1 MADDNVQPSP
11 APVPP
16 ASPTAVT
23 PNPTTDRAGTPQTQ
37 PLGAPPPASGI
48 LAAWHYLQELV
59 WPSSAPHAHQTE
71 SLREVVETIVFVVV
85 LVLLLKSFAAEAF
98 VIPTGSMAETLWG
111 YQKVVECPRCHHVFP
126 VNCSQ
131 EVDPSS
137 PPTTPVTGCTCPNCR
152 FHIDFKAE
160 FPEYYKVEKG
170 TFPWGSGDRVLVDKG
185 LYDLL
190 SAPERFDVVVFKF
203 PGDHDFPSS
212 GPQKGHVPMN
222 YIKRLTG
229 KSGETIGIWYGD
241 LYVSHA
247 DQPDET
253 DLNTPPEQRW
263 QKSHVHL
270 NKLKDDLEQQKGFT
284 IVRKSPDKI
293 LAVKRIVFDN
303 DHPATD
309 LPKEKRER
317 WSDPGPEPRWELDE
331 QTRGFRHGA
340 HPGTQ
345 QPAWLRYTHLLRS
358 SSKPELITDFMG
370 YNTYEPHRGA
380 GGPPENWVGDLILE
394 CEVTVEKPAG
404 ELTLEL
410 SKGVDRFRAHW
421 DLASGACTLSRQT
434 LHEPEVTLGESRPT
448 AMKQPGTYRL
458 RFANVDQRLT
468 VWVDGALP
476 FGDGVPYDAP
486 AQRGPNPENDLQP
499 ASVGVKDGLVSV
511 HHLKL
516 WRDTY
521 YTVEPGFADWDVQ
534 QHYLHMNWAEPDYT
548 ALNNLPGKT
557 MFVQPDHYLCMGD
570 NSPESSDGRS
580 WGLVPERLMLGR
592 ALMVYYPFYFP
603 WPPLYSPVNRVGPIK

>member
-1 MADDNVQPSP
+1 MADDNIQPSP
-11 APVPP
+11 SPVPP
-16 ASPTAVT
+16 APTAVT
-23 PNPTTDRAGTPQTQ
+23 PNPPAATAGAPDGQPK
-37 PLGAPPPASGI
+37 PLGPPPPNGV
-48 LAAWHYLQELV
+48 LAAWRYLQELV
-59 WPSSAPHAHQTE
+59 WPSSAPHAHATE

-137 PPTTPVTGCTCPNCR
+137 PPNVPVTGCTCPNCR

-160 FPEYYKVEKG
+160 FPQYFQDPKG
-170 TFPWGSGDRVLVDKG
+170 TYPWGSGDRVLVDKG

-190 SAPERFDVVVFKF
+190 AAPRRFDVVVFKF
-203 PGDHDFPSS
+203 PGDESFPRK
-212 GPQKGHVPMN
+212 GPQSNHVPMN

-229 KSGETIGIWYGD
+229 LSDETVGIWYGD

-247 DQPDET
+247 DQPDEF
-253 DLNTPPEQRW
+253 DLKTPEVERW
-263 QKSHVHL
+263 QKPHMHV
-270 NKLKDDLEQQKGFT
+270 NKLKDDLEHQRGFT
-284 IVRKSPDKI
+284 IVRKPPDKI
-293 LAVKRIVFDN
+293 LAVKRVVFDN
-303 DHPATD
+303 DHPPDD
-309 LPKEKRER
+309 LPKERRER
-317 WSDPGPEPRWELDE
+317 WKGPAEWEEDE
-331 QTRGFRHGA
+331 HARGFRHGA
-340 HPGTQ
+340 HAGGDV
-345 QPAWLRYTHLLRS
+345 AWLRYSHVLRTGT
-358 SSKPELITDFMG
+358 KPELITDFMG
-370 YNTYEPHRGA
+370 YNTYEPHRGT
-380 GGPPENWVGDLILE
+380 GEPPENWVGDLILE
-394 CEVTVEKPAG
+394 CDVTVEKPAG

-410 SKGVDRFRAHW
+410 SKGVDRFRARW
-421 DLASGACTLSRQT
+421 DLESGACTLSRQT
-434 LHEPEVTLGESRPT
+434 LNKAEETLETRPT
-448 AMKQPGTYRL
+448 AVKQAGTTYHL

-486 AQRGPNPENDLQP
+486 EKRGPSPANDFEP
-499 ASVGVKDGLVSV
+499 ASVGVKGGIVSV

-521 YTVEPGFADWDVQ
+521 YTVEPGAPDYAGVPGAA
-534 QHYLHMNWAEPDYT
+534 HENWADPAWEV
-548 ALNNLPGKT
+548 LNALPGKT
-557 MFVQPDHYLCMGD
+557 LYVQPGHYLCMGD

-592 ALMVYYPFYFP
+592 ALLVYYPFYFP
-603 WPPLYSPVNRVGPIK
+603 WPPLYSPVNRVGPIR